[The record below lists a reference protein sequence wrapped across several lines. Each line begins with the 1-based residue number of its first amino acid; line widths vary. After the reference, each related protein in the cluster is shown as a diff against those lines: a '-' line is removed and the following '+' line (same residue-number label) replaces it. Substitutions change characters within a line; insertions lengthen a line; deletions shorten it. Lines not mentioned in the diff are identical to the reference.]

1 MTNIEQTQFLILRR
15 KIYHHFH
22 DSKADSGY
30 TIIKLLFT
38 FLKDAHRGRRKALLT
53 EKLFT
58 QRALVLALEVKA
70 CDEKY
75 GLAKLH
81 WYAIQSISE
90 KNGAGID
97 YTQYFFWQYK
107 YENLEY
113 ISGTCISSFYLC
125 SKVSFP
131 NHQFP
136 LGCISTLSD
145 INYIEVWMIYI
156 WLVLVYVYAMLSI
169 FKCLSAQYF

>member
-58 QRALVLALEVKA
+58 QRALVLALEVKPVM
-70 CDEKY
+70 KSI
-75 GLAKLH
+75 GL
-81 WYAIQSISE
+81 Q
-90 KNGAGID
+90 
-97 YTQYFFWQYK
+97 
-107 YENLEY
+107 
-113 ISGTCISSFYLC
+113 
-125 SKVSFP
+125 
-131 NHQFP
+131 
-136 LGCISTLSD
+136 
-145 INYIEVWMIYI
+145 IYI
-156 WLVLVYVYAMLSI
+156 NMQYNQSVKKMVLE
-169 FKCLSAQYF
+169 